1 MCLEVN
7 LKNRIN
13 MATPLIATIIFLT
26 IGFTT
31 GVWHPTWA
39 VFFLIIIVPVFLY
52 QKFTRI
58 LYPLIVTAIYI
69 TFSLIFN
76 IWHPLWVIFLTIPV
90 YSIIFEPFV
99 FNKKEIKESFRKEI
113 KKEFIDA
120 FEKKED

>member
-1 MCLEVN
+1 MS

-52 QKFTRI
+52 QKFSRI
-58 LYPLIVTAIYI
+58 VYPLIVTIIYV
-69 TFSLIFN
+69 TLSLIFG
-76 IWHPLWVIFLTIPV
+76 IWHPLWIIFLTIPV

-99 FNKKEIKESFRKEI
+99 FNKKDIKRTIREEV

-120 FEKKED
+120 FERKED